1 MNIFCF
7 FKKGVK
13 MEIKT
18 KKSCFIFSEIEIEKL
33 FKKKGH
39 IIIPATLLKIVNI
52 NDSIRREILFSKDT
66 GKVKKIDEWIGKNK
80 KNIYFNK
87 FSDELNELEKIEP
100 NKCLIFKSKIDFKNF
115 EYSSM
120 TSSKDLHSYGEL
132 LIFENE
138 KFFNLLKITEEG
150 LQYLI

>member
-1 MNIFCF
+1 MNIFYF
-7 FKKGVK
+7 FKKGAK

-18 KKSCFIFSEIEIEKL
+18 KKTYFIFSKIEIEKL

-39 IIIPATLLKIVNI
+39 IIIPATLLKIVNT
-52 NDSIRREILFSKDT
+52 NNSIRTEILFSSVT

-87 FSDELNELEKIEP
+87 FSDELNELEKIED
-100 NKCLIFKSKIDFKNF
+100 KCLIFKGKLDFKNF
-115 EYSSM
+115 EYNSM
-120 TSSKDLHSYGEL
+120 TSSKDVHSYGEL

-138 KFFNLLKITEEG
+138 KFFNLLNINEQG